1 MSSPRSVRLRRVYDG
16 ADPRDAGYRVLVDR
30 LWPRGMS
37 KDAAALDEWV
47 KDVAPSTELRRWYG
61 HDVTRFNEF
70 ARRYHLEL
78 RRPPASTA
86 LKRLIELSRSQPV
99 TLLTATRDV
108 EHSGAWVLQDHL
120 TSRAFRSRRRTP
132 PGVEM
137 QRRGS
142 SMTPVTSESSH

>member
-1 MSSPRSVRLRRVYDG
+1 MIRIKRTYEPSARGDG
-16 ADPRDAGYRVLVDR
+16 WRVLVER
-30 LWPRGMS
+30 LWPRGMT
-37 KDAAALDEWV
+37 KAALAADAWL

-86 LKRLIELSRSQPV
+86 MKRLIELSRWQPV

-108 EHSGAWVLQDHL
+108 EHSGAWVLHDHL

-132 PGVEM
+132 PGIET
-137 QRRGS
+137 QRRDS
-142 SMTPVTSESSH
+142 SVTPATAAKSH